1 MNLEEQLWKNKG
13 IGRIVILTKTKETE
27 TNTTKPKK
35 KKKTIILEISN
46 AIQLKYIYV
55 PFHPY
60 EPLTMQSRSTNAF
73 QNCN

>member
-35 KKKTIILEISN
+35 KQNIILEISN

>member
-35 KKKTIILEISN
+35 KKKQHN
-46 AIQLKYIYV
+46 FGNFKCN
-55 PFHPY
+55 
-60 EPLTMQSRSTNAF
+60 ST
-73 QNCN
+73 